1 MNQQSLAWGC
11 WQGRGIGHSGVA
23 DTHQPY
29 PPQYGD
35 FDVEGSDL
43 WLATSTD
50 QHVSVWASDWPRN
63 HCELVDWLSF
73 PAPTLMEVSVPMAL
87 QVGMVPTCPATA
99 GRVPPQSLSCPP
111 PPLAAFCPW
120 DGALLV
126 CAGLGVHPEVVFYS
140 LRHKQVVEKI
150 PLPFSAMSLSLSP
163 WARLMAIGFAGR
175 VLRLVDCELGSAQ
188 DFAGHSDS
196 VWLCRF
202 APVSRLLFTAAHNEI
217 LVWEVAGH

>member
-35 FDVEGSDL
+35 FNVEGSDL
-43 WLATSTD
+43 WLATSAD
-50 QHVSVWASDWPRN
+50 QHVSVWASDWVRN

-87 QVGMVPTCPATA
+87 QVGTVPTCPATA
-99 GRVPPQSLSCPP
+99 GWVPPQSLGCPP
-111 PPLAAFCPW
+111 RPLAAFCPW

-140 LRHKQVVEKI
+140 LRHKQARAPSPCSMGAQGWGGEGPRAAVGRTPGLGKPPTQCLVPAGGGDDPAAFLCYVPESV
-150 PLPFSAMSLSLSP
+150 PLGPP
-163 WARLMAIGFAGR
+163 H
-175 VLRLVDCELGSAQ
+175 
-188 DFAGHSDS
+188 GH
-196 VWLCRF
+196 WLC
-202 APVSRLLFTAAHNEI
+202 
-217 LVWEVAGH
+217 W

>member
-35 FDVEGSDL
+35 FNVEGSDL
-43 WLATSTD
+43 WLATSAD
-50 QHVSVWASDWPRN
+50 QHVSVWASDWVRN

-87 QVGMVPTCPATA
+87 QVGTVPTCPATA
-99 GRVPPQSLSCPP
+99 GRVPPQSLGCPP
-111 PPLAAFCPW
+111 RPLAAFCPW

-126 CAGLGVHPEVVFYS
+126 CAS
-140 LRHKQVVEKI
+140 LVCTRKWSSTA
-150 PLPFSAMSLSLSP
+150 SA
-163 WARLMAIGFAGR
+163 I
-175 VLRLVDCELGSAQ
+175 
-188 DFAGHSDS
+188 
-196 VWLCRF
+196 
-202 APVSRLLFTAAHNEI
+202 SR
-217 LVWEVAGH
+217 WWR